1 MRVQDILRAKG
12 SKLVSI
18 RYDTTIV
25 EASRTLA
32 REQVG
37 MLLVVDDQHELV
49 GLLSE
54 RDITLF
60 LGRQEAAAA
69 RAPVSDAMSDAWA
82 VATPEDSVT
91 YIMQIMTEDRLRHVP
106 VMENGRLVGV
116 ISIGDILKS
125 RLAEKDQEA
134 AVLRDLARF
143 SLAAAA

>member
-1 MRVQDILRAKG
+1 MRVQDILRAKA

-18 RYDTTIV
+18 RYDTTLA

-37 MLLVVDDQHELV
+37 MLLVVDDQRELV

-60 LGRQEAAAA
+60 LGKQEAAAA
-69 RAPVSDAMSDAWA
+69 RAPVSHAMSDAWI

-91 YIMQIMTEDRLRHVP
+91 HVMKIMTEDRLRHIP
-106 VMENGRLVGV
+106 VMTNGRLVGV